1 MIKDVL
7 LILLIYILPLLE
19 AIINKSLIRYIDTE
33 EIKNYNLRG
42 NRMRPKAMEKELNLS
57 DYISII
63 KKRKITVLVTIF
75 VTLTISATIIQ
86 AKPKIY
92 RASTTITILPSVVYS
107 SSLRMKFESLRAKEL
122 IIFHRTFLESK
133 EVLEKVLSSRLLNE
147 DIKKDLGISDL
158 SKKINIKTKRASN
171 DLILE
176 VSAKS
181 NLAAENI
188 ANTWAKEYINYR
200 NQAYAKALKNIELA
214 VHTKKL
220 SDLSADLKET
230 MFTLK
235 AKTAVLK
242 ELKEEIKNSDSPA
255 YLEVALIN
263 TLSELDEFK
272 ARTEFL
278 KSMQEEIIKE
288 INGLRGIKTAA
299 EPIALGQ
306 ENISLASLALLDE
319 LKLGRIKIIS
329 DAMKPKHYFET
340 SKITVLF
347 CAAII
352 GFIFGVLFAML
363 KESPQKIN
371 S

>member
-1 MIKDVL
+1 
-7 LILLIYILPLLE
+7 
-19 AIINKSLIRYIDTE
+19 
-33 EIKNYNLRG
+33 
-42 NRMRPKAMEKELNLS
+42 
-57 DYISII
+57 
-63 KKRKITVLVTIF
+63 
-75 VTLTISATIIQ
+75 
-86 AKPKIY
+86 
-92 RASTTITILPSVVYS
+92 
-107 SSLRMKFESLRAKEL
+107 
-122 IIFHRTFLESK
+122 
-133 EVLEKVLSSRLLNE
+133 
-147 DIKKDLGISDL
+147 
-158 SKKINIKTKRASN
+158 
-171 DLILE
+171 
-176 VSAKS
+176 S